1 MAESGQGARS
11 EGWQGTRLR
20 AAIDRLHAAQLAAL
34 AAHGEPTALAAPAF
48 APTALQ
54 EVEPVVRRDAYRAQ
68 HEALAQVDEIGSLL
82 VRLARLGRADGAD
95 GETVAIRRRLVK
107 LAVAAAITL
116 AELVCLAFELEAPA
130 PGDAGAKIRAEE
142 NRPVGQPQQPG
153 ERPCPRTTI
162 RTSKTRRP
170 S

>member
-1 MAESGQGARS
+1 MTAGPRGTLQLKVAESGQGARS

-34 AAHGEPTALAAPAF
+34 AAHGEPAALAAPAF

-54 EVEPVVRRDAYRAQ
+54 EVEPAARRDAHRAQ

-82 VRLARLGRADGAD
+82 VRLARLGRAGGADGAD
-95 GETVAIRRRLVK
+95 GEAVAIRRRLVK

-116 AELVCLAFELEAPA
+116 AELVGLAFEIESPA
-130 PGDAGAKIRAEE
+130 D
-142 NRPVGQPQQPG
+142 
-153 ERPCPRTTI
+153 
-162 RTSKTRRP
+162 
-170 S
+170 